1 MKQKEAPG
9 DLVIPANNKKMMI
22 RFFFSLMI
30 FILFIVSCTPT
41 KKIQTAIIK
50 KDKDTVAAPI
60 VNHAHEDSMLFI
72 QNTYKTILT
81 HQIDFKTFS
90 AKIDVDYID
99 ADDKRYNVNVFLRMY
114 KDSMIWVDIH
124 AFLGI
129 DALKAI
135 ITKDSVK
142 IIDKQNKLYTARSI
156 AYLQEVSQLAVDL
169 PTLQDL
175 LIGNVVFLDSNIVS
189 YAKFDNSISLLS
201 IGRTFKNLITLNED
215 QMVQRI
221 KLDDLNELRNRTGDL
236 TYDDYED
243 KMGVDFAKTR
253 KITFAEKKKLD
264 VRLSFKQY
272 NFNEDLTFPFSIP
285 KNYKR
290 N

>member
-1 MKQKEAPG
+1 LG
-9 DLVIPANNKKMMI
+9 IPANNKKTTM
-22 RFFFSLMI
+22 RFFFPLIIS
-30 FILFIVSCTPT
+30 ILIIVSCTPT

-50 KDKDTVAAPI
+50 KDIKDTVAAPA
-60 VNHAHEDSMLFI
+60 VNHAHEDSMLFM
-72 QNTYKTILT
+72 QNTYKTILS
-81 HQIDFKTFS
+81 HHINFKTFS

-114 KDSMIWVDIH
+114 KDSIIWVDIH

-142 IIDKQNKLYTARSI
+142 IIDKQNKIYTARSI

-175 LIGNVVFLDSNIVS
+175 LIGNAVFLDSNIVS

-201 IGRTFKNLITLNED
+201 IGKTFKNLITLNED

-221 KLDDLNELRNRTGDL
+221 KLDDVNELRNRTGDL

-243 KMGVDFAKTR
+243 KMGPDFAKTR

>member
-1 MKQKEAPG
+1 M
-9 DLVIPANNKKMMI
+9 
-22 RFFFSLMI
+22 RFFFFLIMI
-30 FILFIVSCTPT
+30 FILAIISCTPT

-50 KDKDTVAAPI
+50 KDKDTVGTAPV

-72 QNTYKTILT
+72 QNTYKTILA
-81 HQIDFKTFS
+81 HRIDFKTFS

-114 KDSMIWVDIH
+114 KDSIIWVDIH

-201 IGRTFKNLITLNED
+201 IGKTFKNLITLNED

-221 KLDDLNELRNRTGDL
+221 KLDDVNELRNRTGDL

-243 KMGVDFAKTR
+243 KMGPDFAKTR